1 MARIND
7 LQAQKDKN
15 SAAWHSAKTQ
25 AEKDRLHQ
33 ENIKLQQ
40 QIDSMSGGKS
50 SFNSATGKWTTSGG
64 SSGGTS
70 RPTRPTTTTT
80 NTNTSKPGNRKDM
93 VQVKGQGWR
102 NYWDWMHGGTDYS
115 RRPDLAGQTLS
126 QNGVNV
132 TYDKDGYA
140 IKGLHYD
147 HDIFKGTDKGVAA
160 PSKDRYDSSKDR
172 GSWGGSSYDQ
182 AHFSDADLQ
191 NAAFYRDQAQK
202 GHISWAQ
209 ANNMVN
215 EIRKKY
221 GYTGGTDGSGYNPIK
236 VNVYDPDQ
244 EEGQEYQQGYYRPIN
259 GVVPG
264 MSAAPSAAT
273 GTTGQPWGSTRPG
286 GYGPTYG
293 TDANGDVDFSV
304 LIRDAMAAGADAQ
317 TIQDLLDARVDKA
330 TQNGHLQ
337 WAYDDLYQQANQYI
351 QSQME
356 LEMPQLPEVE
366 DLSGYLEDMYAAQ
379 REAALAAIRKA
390 YEQNMAVSGAAK
402 DQIAPKYQ
410 DARNQTAGAAEQ
422 AARNWAEYAAASGL
436 GSGASAQADLAR
448 NMALQNSMA
457 DLNSEEADAF
467 AQLELQMNQAEIEYN
482 NAIAQAEANSNSEM
496 AAALYQ
502 EKVRV
507 QNALI
512 AQQQALFEQSLAKKQ
527 FQFQQQQANIA
538 NKQWQMG
545 FDAERE
551 QADQANAEKNRSY
564 LASWGESMLEN
575 GYMPSNDMLEAMGI
589 SADQAQVYINF
600 YQQAA
605 AQKGGG
611 KKAAG
616 GNGAPPYLV
625 SAPAPDAPSPT
636 PATPTIDMNSVL
648 QLGYGPIDS
657 ASLEQL
663 EAQGEVE
670 SYVDGNLIKFRKR
683 GVAAVPSPLK
693 PFGR

>member
-1 MARIND
+1 MARITD
-7 LQAQKDKN
+7 LQAQKNKN

-50 SFNSATGKWTTSGG
+50 SFNSYTGKWTTSGG
-64 SSGGTS
+64 SSSGAS
-70 RPTRPTTTTT
+70 RPTQPTTTTT
-80 NTNTSKPGNRKDM
+80 NTNTAKPNKT
-93 VQVKGQGWR
+93 VSVKGQGTKD
-102 NYWDWMHGGTDYS
+102 YWSHMTGGTDYS

-147 HDIFKGTDKGVAA
+147 HDLFSGTDKGVAA
-160 PSKDRYDSSKDR
+160 PSKDRYDSTADR

-202 GHISWAQ
+202 GNISWAQ

-221 GYTGGTDGSGYNPIK
+221 GYTGGTDGSGYKPIE
-236 VNVYDPDQ
+236 VNVYDPDR
-244 EEGQEYQQGYYRPIN
+244 EEGQEYQRGTYRPAN
-259 GVVPG
+259 GVIPGAVPTAG
-264 MSAAPSAAT
+264 SGSVAA
-273 GTTGQPWGSTRPG
+273 GGRPG

-317 TIQDLLDARVDKA
+317 TVQDLLNARVDKA
-330 TQNGHLQ
+330 TQNGYLQ

-351 QSQME
+351 QNQMDM
-356 LEMPQLPEVE
+356 EMPQIPQVE
-366 DLSGYLEDMYAAQ
+366 DLSGYLEGLYSAQ

-410 DARNQTAGAAEQ
+410 DARNQAAGTAEQ

-436 GSGASAQADLAR
+436 GSGSSAQADLAR
-448 NMALQNSMA
+448 NIALQNSMA
-457 DLNSEEADAF
+457 DLDSEEADAF

-551 QADQANAEKNRSY
+551 QEERQNAEKNRSY

-575 GYMPSNDMLEAMGI
+575 GFMPSDDMLDAMGI
-589 SADQAQVYINF
+589 SADQAKVYINF

-605 AQKGGG
+605 GQKSRSGGG
-611 KKAAG
+611 YTAG
-616 GNGAPPYLV
+616 SGDRSADVAPPKSV
-625 SAPAPDAPSPT
+625 TQGS
-636 PATPTIDMNSVL
+636 PTIDMNSVL

-663 EAQGEVE
+663 EAQGKVE

-683 GVAAVPSPLK
+683 GTASAPSPFSL
-693 PFGR
+693 FGR